1 MVSSP
6 GALRRADIDSI
17 LDMLRRVERALKG
30 IIRAANHP
38 KFDYLESHMYLRRA
52 IESLSKTVSPKR
64 RS

>member
-38 KFDYLESHMYLRRA
+38 SFEYFESHMFLCRA
-52 IESLSKTVSPKR
+52 IESLLKTVPPKR

>member
-17 LDMLRRVERALKG
+17 LDMLQRVERALRG

-38 KFDYLESHMYLRRA
+38 RFECLESHMFVRRA
-52 IESLSKTVSPKR
+52 IESLLKTVPPKG